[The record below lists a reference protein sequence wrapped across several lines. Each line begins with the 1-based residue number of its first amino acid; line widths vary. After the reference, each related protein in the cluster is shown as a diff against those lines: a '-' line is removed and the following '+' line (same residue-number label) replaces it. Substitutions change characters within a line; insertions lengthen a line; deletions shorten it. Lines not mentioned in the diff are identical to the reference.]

1 MKKLIYLVVT
11 AILFFV
17 SATYAHAQYGCPPY
31 GAECPPASVLVVD
44 KFIRDP
50 RQKGDVYVDN
60 LLLTDYKFHAG
71 EDVIFKIVIKNTG
84 TTAVENVSADD
95 VLPLL
100 TDLVAATGEVRDVRD
115 ASRSIGS
122 MQPDETQEWF
132 LRVRVKSADQIPSG
146 TVCGDP
152 NAINRVTVHAKDM
165 PDTSD
170 TSSFCIEKK
179 VLGVAKQPEAGAE
192 VLLLA
197 SAFASMAGAGL
208 IGKKLISR

>member
-1 MKKLIYLVVT
+1 MKKFVYFIVT
-11 AILFFV
+11 AILLFV
-17 SATYAHAQYGCPPY
+17 SATDVKAQYGCPPY
-31 GAECPPASVLVVD
+31 GAECPPASVIVVD

-60 LLLTDYKFHAG
+60 LLLADYKFHAS

-84 TTAVENVSADD
+84 TNAIENVSAEDI
-95 VLPLL
+95 LPLL
-100 TDLVAATGEVRDVRD
+100 TDLVTATGEVRDVRE
-115 ASRSIGS
+115 ASRSIGT
-122 MQPDETQEWF
+122 MEPDETQEWF
-132 LRVRVKSADQIPSG
+132 LRVRVKGAEQIPAG

-165 PDTSD
+165 PDTND

-179 VLGVAKQPEAGAE
+179 VLGVVKQPEAGAE
-192 VLLLA
+192 VILLA